1 MLRAIASEHKVG
13 DSGHEEW
20 YLQDLE
26 RLGFPQP
33 RADELFSD
41 THAAARIAL
50 FQLVAIVYGSTS
62 DLDRIVFLY
71 VLEGAGHVFFRRTA
85 KALSSLNRLR
95 GLRYFGKSHL
105 DAELDHG
112 MFKTDAEGKDEK
124 PWESALEPG
133 DLTSAEMVVKRVFT
147 AFEEMF
153 SGIYERASRPR

>member
-1 MLRAIASEHKVG
+1 M
-13 DSGHEEW
+13 
-20 YLQDLE
+20 
-26 RLGFPQP
+26 
-33 RADELFSD
+33 
-41 THAAARIAL
+41 
-50 FQLVAIVYGSTS
+50 
-62 DLDRIVFLY
+62 FLY

-153 SGIYERASRPR
+153 SGIYERASRPSPWPRP